1 MLLHDGD
8 VAPLVMFM
16 TEIRASWNY
25 TRSKSW
31 DKYQWIISRRDN

>member
-1 MLLHDGD
+1 MLLQDGD

-16 TEIRASWNY
+16 TEIRAPRNY

-31 DKYQWIISRRDN
+31 DKHK